1 MFVTEQQNLR
11 NEINRMIEPHD
22 KSSRSSLI
30 PILTQIQK
38 EYSYISEHAMLVV
51 ADILDIPPVEV
62 YGVASFYSFLDQKPK
77 GKFIIRLCKTISC
90 DMQGKDRVAHQL
102 QNDLGITFGETTED
116 GKFTLEWANC
126 LGMCD
131 KGPAMLVNDLVF
143 TSVTPEKIYDILEG
157 CRNVINSG
165 SCY

>member
-1 MFVTEQQNLR
+1 MFVTEQQNLI
-11 NEINRMIEPHD
+11 NEISQLVKSHGTNR
-22 KSSRSSLI
+22 SALI
-30 PILTQIQK
+30 PILSQIQK

-51 ADILDIPPVEV
+51 ADMLEIPPVEV

-90 DMQGKDRVAHQL
+90 DMLGKDKVAGQL
-102 QNDLGITFGETTED
+102 ENELGIKFGETTKD

-131 KGPAMLVNDLVF
+131 KGPALLVNDQVF
-143 TSVTPEKIYDILEG
+143 TSVTPEKVFDIVEG
-157 CRNVINSG
+157 CRSMLNSNVLQ
-165 SCY
+165 